1 MNIDGMYDLLD
12 KWFDEGK
19 KETQEYKELETAVN
33 TIERDRQF
41 ASYGAEEETYWVRR
55 STKEERADFYD
66 REVSSLEMKDPFFS
80 PVIENKFL
88 EAYYAQ
94 QV

>member
-1 MNIDGMYDLLD
+1 MNLDSMYDLLD

-19 KETQEYKELETAVN
+19 KETQEYKELELAVN
-33 TIERDRQF
+33 TIENEKNY
-41 ASYGAEEETYWVRR
+41 AKYEEEEALCWERR